1 MLGLMQLVTSSHPP
15 TTMVFAHHAV
25 YWPARVWQLNNS
37 NNNNNKNNNNNANN
51 NNKNM
56 NNNNNN
62 NNNKIIIII
71 MSLDIETTSIW
82 VEWVCLKQVDY
93 IINKFQVF

>member
-1 MLGLMQLVTSSHPP
+1 
-15 TTMVFAHHAV
+15 
-25 YWPARVWQLNNS
+25 
-37 NNNNNKNNNNNANN
+37 
-51 NNKNM
+51 M

-93 IINKFQVF
+93 IINKFKVF